1 MHILKNVGKYLLL
14 ISPDENKEK
23 SKSIE
28 KHEIKFLRQKLK
40 FSRKKRQVDDGLE
53 SDMVKHE

>member
-1 MHILKNVGKYLLL
+1 MGKYLLL
-14 ISPDENKEK
+14 ISPDENKGK
-23 SKSIE
+23 SKSTE
-28 KHEIKFLRQKLK
+28 KHGIKFLREKLK